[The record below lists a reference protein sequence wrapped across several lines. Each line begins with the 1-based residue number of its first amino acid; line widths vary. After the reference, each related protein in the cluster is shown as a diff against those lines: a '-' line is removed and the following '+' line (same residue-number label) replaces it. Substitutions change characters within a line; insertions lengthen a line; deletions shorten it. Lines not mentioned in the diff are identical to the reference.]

1 MADTGEK
8 GDTVS
13 KGVTRMIKLKG
24 NTIYLTKGD
33 TLDLKVN
40 VLDREGNE
48 FIPGEG
54 DSFRFALKKDYTDK
68 EPLILKEIP
77 SDTLRLRL
85 ESEET
90 KRLEVMKEPYVYDIQ
105 ATLSDGTVD
114 TFIDRQK
121 LFITEEVE

>member
-1 MADTGEK
+1 
-8 GDTVS
+8 
-13 KGVTRMIKLKG
+13 MIKLKG